1 MRHRLLPPSRPL
13 LACLLAGATA
23 LACTRPLP
31 ASMQP
36 TPTPAE
42 ATGPATTV
50 EAVVAAAR
58 SYVARQ
64 STVPDFS
71 VEVQVV
77 REDWARV
84 RVRAPQS
91 VADPA
96 IVFLH
101 RVNGQWQ
108 GVVIGTAF
116 PPATYDRLGIPDSV
130 RLPPGG

>member
-1 MRHRLLPPSRPL
+1 MRPL
-13 LACLLAGATA
+13 LAAVLAGLGAV
-23 LACTRPLP
+23 ACTRPLP
-31 ASMQP
+31 PSMQP
-36 TPTPAE
+36 TPTPAAE
-42 ATGPATTV
+42 AGPATTV
-50 EAVVAAAR
+50 EAVAAAAR
-58 SYVARQ
+58 AYVARQ

-84 RVRAPQS
+84 RVRAPQG

-101 RVNGQWQ
+101 RVGGQWQ

-116 PPATYDRLGIPDSV
+116 PPDTYDRLGIPDSL